1 MVKLW
6 LIIGLTVFVGIVT
19 AILGL
24 MNEARFVVILGRML
38 GAMLFVGILTYLLIF
53 FFQTTYLKVIK
64 NFIEANDTPKTDK
77 TITQFKGKPEVPS
90 SLKKTHSE
98 LLQQLHQFTLIN
110 DSSATVALKLEELML
125 HHFLEEEDYI
135 LSPLGLLPSL
145 SKGQFPE
152 HPQEIIILSE
162 KAKSQIDHMSAEHQ
176 LITAYIE
183 ELKQASAEE
192 NQPAIIAFEKDVS
205 KHALSEEEVYF
216 PAAIMV
222 GEYLKSK
229 LKSN

>member
-1 MVKLW
+1 MYASFNDHQK
-6 LIIGLTVFVGIVT
+6 TK
-19 AILGL
+19 
-24 MNEARFVVILGRML
+24 MMKN
-38 GAMLFVGILTYLLIF
+38 LFYLSLLFLNIHCS
-53 FFQTTYLKVIK
+53 
-64 NFIEANDTPKTDK
+64 PKTDQ
-77 TITQFKGKPEVPS
+77 TVSQFEGKPEVPS

-98 LLQQLHQFTLIN
+98 LLQQLHQFTLIK
-110 DSSATVALKLEELML
+110 DSSATVALTLEELML
-125 HHFLEEEDYI
+125 HHFSEEEDYI
-135 LSPLGLLPSL
+135 LPPLGLLPPL

-162 KAKSQIDHMSAEHQ
+162 KAKSQMDHMSAEHQ

-192 NQPAIIAFEKDVS
+192 NQPAIIVFEKEVS

-222 GEYLKSK
+222 GEYLKLKSE